1 MSESSADV
9 CVVGGGVA
17 GMTAGLFTA
26 RAGLETTVLTHGESI
41 LCRNAHLENVPGF
54 PLGVNARTFLALTRE
69 QAEEN
74 GVAFREGRVERL
86 STADDGFRL
95 RLETGGGETD
105 VPARYVVAASWSD
118 TDYLQEL
125 GGVGLISRG
134 SKTFVDVD
142 DVGRTGVEG
151 LYAAGRIAEKPH
163 QTVVP
168 AGHGAEVALTLIDDS
183 DVPFYHDWVAP
194 EGYFTDR
201 GIGVPPGCEEVPD
214 EERRRREAASLERL
228 QEAFAEPQEEGPTM
242 HPSVAADDG
251 D

>member
-1 MSESSADV
+1 M
-9 CVVGGGVA
+9 GGGVA

-69 QAEEN
+69 QAERN
-74 GVAFREGRVERL
+74 GVEFREGRVERL
-86 STADDGFRL
+86 SATDDGFRL
-95 RLETGGGETD
+95 RLETGEGEAD
-105 VPARYVVAASWSD
+105 VTARYVVAASWSD
-118 TDYLQEL
+118 TDYLEDL
-125 GGVGLISRG
+125 GGVGLIARG

-142 DVGRTGVEG
+142 DFGRTGVEG

-163 QTVVP
+163 QTVVS
-168 AGHGAEVALTLIDDS
+168 AGHGAEVALTLVEDS

-194 EGYFTDR
+194 QGYFTDR
-201 GIGVPPGCEEVPD
+201 GIDVPPGCEEISE

-228 QEAFAEPQEEGPTM
+228 QEAFAEPQEAEPTM
-242 HPSVAADDG
+242 HPSVATDESD
-251 D
+251 